1 MKRTLSIILLVIV
14 SAMVSACGSSVKENT
29 LQENLGNTCPD
40 TGLVYRVSE
49 TEDLVEYICQNGNC
63 FAFYG
68 AEDWCVDDIVSVIM
82 DDNGTPEV
90 ADDIIL
96 DCRYSG
102 WFDGSVDDW
111 VKVN

>member
-29 LQENLGNTCPD
+29 VQENSNTYPD
-40 TGLVYRVSE
+40 TGLVYEVNEKENTVS
-49 TEDLVEYICQNGNC
+49 YICQNGNC

-68 AEDWCVDDIVSVIM
+68 VEDWVVGDLVSVIM

-96 DCRYSG
+96 NCRYSG